1 MADTNASD
9 EPAPAVA
16 PLAQESGIFVPDTTT
31 GAFGGVVES
40 HNALARKLFD
50 LQSLFEAVRQ
60 SQEES
65 AKLAKEE
72 LAKEE
77 ERRAIEASKAAE
89 AEAKLEERLRSFDA
103 KVEESAKSG
112 KESVLEETKRLED
125 SFETRYKALNHSLEE
140 ISNRQAELISSVLPK
155 WENDMGLQVKK
166 VSNELSSFEEDIRG
180 RFQPIEESV
189 MQLRAD
195 TNTQR
200 EALEARI
207 QGELE
212 AVRQRTSLTEDGLK
226 AVVADLAALGVSS
239 RDQQVKLEE
248 ELKAVDDRLH
258 QFAREQVQVAIDQ
271 MHNEYNDR
279 LSTVESVVK
288 QADFE
293 RLSFVDRTSK
303 ELVSLRQE
311 VEQAQNCSASLS
323 QELANQTQELKRA
336 DQKLES
342 DLKDNIASL
351 SKRIS
356 SGEEQTAQVS
366 NSLKETES
374 QLRAEDGKIVER
386 LASESQR
393 LEEVAKAE
401 ASTVLNTIRS
411 DETPRLATAES
422 AIKQAELERR
432 QLSGRITQEV
442 EERKS
447 ELEASVTS
455 AEERVA
461 AVESGATARFE
472 SLRQAT
478 DQLAQE
484 FQEYVKTESI
494 RATECSRLEALVR
507 ALEARVWPWRANA
520 RDRPDRSQ
528 SPHRWSRGGAAQF
541 AGAGDADFEATGTAA
556 DLQSSSWVK
565 SPKKPAGS
573 RPGSASWRR
582 ASGIAM
588 AQEGLNGVTGS
599 PVGAGVHA
607 ARATR
612 ASPTTST
619 VDPDLEQEQQ

>member
-1 MADTNASD
+1 MADTNAGDGS
-9 EPAPAVA
+9 APAVA
-16 PLAQESGIFVPDTTT
+16 ALAQESGIFVPEATT

-40 HNALARKLFD
+40 HNTLARKLCD
-50 LQSLFEAVRQ
+50 LQTQFEALRQ
-60 SQEES
+60 SQEEA

-89 AEAKLEERLRSFDA
+89 AETKLEERLHSFE
-103 KVEESAKSG
+103 VSMEESAKNA

-155 WENDMGLQVKK
+155 WENDLGLQVKQ
-166 VSNELSSFEEDIRG
+166 VSSELSSLDESIRG
-180 RFQPIEESV
+180 RFQQTEESV

-207 QGELE
+207 EGELE
-212 AVRQRTSLTEDGLK
+212 AVRQQMSLTEDGLK
-226 AVVADLAALGVSS
+226 TAVADLTALGVSC
-239 RDQQVKLEE
+239 RDQQGKLEK
-248 ELKAVDDRLH
+248 ELKACDDRLQ
-258 QFAREQVQVAIDQ
+258 QFAREQAQVAIGQ
-271 MHNEYNDR
+271 MHDEYNGR
-279 LSTVESVVK
+279 LSILEGVVK

-303 ELVSLRQE
+303 ELVSLRQDL
-311 VEQAQNCSASLS
+311 EQAQNCNTSLG
-323 QELANQTQELKRA
+323 QELANLTEELKRA

-342 DLKDNIASL
+342 DFKNNIASL
-351 SKRIS
+351 NERIS
-356 SGEEQTAQVS
+356 SGEEQTAQLS
-366 NSLKETES
+366 NSLKDTES

-393 LEEVAKAE
+393 LEGIAKAE
-401 ASTVLNTIRS
+401 ASTVLNSIRS
-411 DETPRLATAES
+411 DEGTRLATAES
-422 AIKQAELERR
+422 AIEQADLERR

-442 EERKS
+442 DERKS
-447 ELEASVTS
+447 EMEASAAS
-455 AEERVA
+455 AEQRVA
-461 AVESGATARFE
+461 AVESGSTARFE
-472 SLRQAT
+472 SLRLAT

-484 FQEYVKTESI
+484 FQEYVRTESI
-494 RATECSRLEALVR
+494 RATECSRLESLVR

-520 RDRPDRSQ
+520 KDRPDRSP
-528 SPHRWSRGGAAQF
+528 SPHPWSRGGAAQF
-541 AGAGDADFEATGTAA
+541 AGAGDADFPATATTA
-556 DLQSSSWVK
+556 DLQSSSWVR

-573 RPGSASWRR
+573 RPGSASWRSAR
-582 ASGIAM
+582 GMAT
-588 AQEGLNGVTGS
+588 AQEGLNGVIGS

-612 ASPTTST
+612 ASPSTST
-619 VDPDLEQEQQ
+619 ADADLEQQ